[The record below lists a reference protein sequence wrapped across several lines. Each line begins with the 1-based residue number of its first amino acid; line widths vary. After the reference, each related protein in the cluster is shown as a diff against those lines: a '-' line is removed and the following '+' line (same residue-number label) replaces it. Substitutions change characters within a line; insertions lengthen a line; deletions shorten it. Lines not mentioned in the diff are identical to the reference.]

1 MSEDRPAADR
11 GLLSV
16 IGLFGAATAIG
27 LTADAYPAA
36 AALLGLG
43 VFLPVPYAVAVG
55 HVLLAALY
63 PDGVSLTALA
73 AVEAGLLASL
83 ADAGA
88 TRFRVRDA
96 LVAVVGAGAVAGIV
110 GATVRYGDSLWSSVA
125 TLSVL
130 FALCSYGLHRYQ
142 LVQFA
147 ATEVER

>member
-1 MSEDRPAADR
+1 MSEARPAADR
-11 GLLSV
+11 GLLGV

-36 AALLGLG
+36 AALLALG
-43 VFLPVPYAVAVG
+43 VFLPVPYGVAVG

-63 PDGVSLTALA
+63 PDGVGLVALA

-96 LVAVVGAGAVAGIV
+96 FVVVVGAGAVAGIV
-110 GATVRYGDSLWSSVA
+110 AATVRYGDSLWSSVA
-125 TLSVL
+125 TLTVL

-147 ATEVER
+147 ATEVDR